1 MLRATIVSR
10 HQRLSSMQRGR
21 RFSSL
26 LVVRVPQ
33 IIIRPRPTNPPSATG
48 IGYSISESFA
58 QAGIARIIIIQRRPE
73 VLAQAKKSLEAA
85 YPNTKVET
93 YAASQSD
100 FPRMSEIIKS
110 VGEIDV
116 LVPCATY
123 FSDALTPAKASS
135 TEDIA
140 NYFTVNVVGVF
151 HLVKEFLALPS
162 TASGG
167 PKSVLQVSSAAAQLY
182 IPGASAYCASKA
194 AANSIITHFAFDEP
208 ASNVKFF
215 SFHPGS
221 IYTPL
226 VEKSLPKDLS
236 VWEDGK
242 SHNGKPR

>member
-1 MLRATIVSR
+1 
-10 HQRLSSMQRGR
+10 MQRGR